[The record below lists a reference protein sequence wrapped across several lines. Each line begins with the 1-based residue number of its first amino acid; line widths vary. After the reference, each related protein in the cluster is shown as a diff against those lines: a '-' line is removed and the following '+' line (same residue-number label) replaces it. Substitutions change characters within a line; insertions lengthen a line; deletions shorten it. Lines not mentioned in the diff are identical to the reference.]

1 MVINPLQLRALEPLA
16 RRYVWWKTPSESLA
30 NPHRLLAQVM
40 NIGAWQ
46 DVEQLREVVD
56 DDILRDVLRTAQPGE
71 FNRRSWNF
79 WHLCLEM
86 PYGPNRP
93 PLPQRG
99 SCLDPPNSQLSGEAL
114 AITSLVKARAVDDG
128 SNTVKL
134 SLFRGP
140 GRFPAEPVG
149 QQAQSSKDRKK
160 RAGIAC

>member
-16 RRYVWWKTPSESLA
+16 RRYVWWKTSSESLA

-86 PYGPNRP
+86 PYGPDLP
-93 PLPQRG
+93 PLPQRR
-99 SCLDPPNSQLSGEAL
+99 SAYTCRLP
-114 AITSLVKARAVDDG
+114 
-128 SNTVKL
+128 
-134 SLFRGP
+134 
-140 GRFPAEPVG
+140 
-149 QQAQSSKDRKK
+149 
-160 RAGIAC
+160 